1 MGLATMLPGLRRVK
15 SSEAVRRSLPLLALV
30 AALLGTWLAPPA
42 AVSFARN
49 SDAAA
54 IDTMDGVDRAAI
66 KRKPLA
72 QLQSSAKKRV
82 ATHGGSAPEP
92 IAAASIAIE
101 PANRDSP
108 VAGPRLE
115 SISIRAPR
123 AIIAQPRA
131 PPFSRTLTPAV

>member
-1 MGLATMLPGLRRVK
+1 MLPGLRRVK
-15 SSEAVRRSLPLLALV
+15 PSEAVRRSLPLLALV

-54 IDTMDGVDRAAI
+54 IDTMDGIDRTAV
-66 KRKPLA
+66 KPKPLA
-72 QLQSSAKKRV
+72 QLQPSAKKRV
-82 ATHGGSAPEP
+82 TTHGGSAPEP
-92 IAAASIAIE
+92 IAAAPVAIE
-101 PANRDSP
+101 SENRDSP
-108 VAGPRLE
+108 IAGPGPER
-115 SISIRAPR
+115 IDVQAPR